1 MKGKQPY
8 YSPFAYNKEQRE
20 IKELRDK
27 VNDLELRLDKL
38 ITILYN
44 KERYGDDYAS
54 RDVVTSI
61 SFSGKNEF
69 EDLLP
74 NSPNNNP

>member
-38 ITILYN
+38 ITILY
-44 KERYGDDYAS
+44 KRERFGVDYAS
-54 RDVVTSI
+54 RDKITST
-61 SFSGKNEF
+61 SYSGKNEF

-74 NSPNNNP
+74 NSSNNT

>member
-20 IKELRDK
+20 MKELRDK
-27 VNDLELRLDKL
+27 INDLELRLDKL

-44 KERYGDDYAS
+44 QKRFGDDYAS
-54 RDVVTSI
+54 RDIVVSTSY
-61 SFSGKNEF
+61 SGENEF

-74 NSPNNNP
+74 NSSNNT